1 MSLFRKIAHSK
12 LSVASTLLLATSLSM
27 STNAVA
33 ADEGRLAIE
42 EIVVTGTKRAIAQ
55 QDLALSVSTITEKE
69 LKNTFRNDVFA
80 LGQLAPN
87 VTLTSQTGFRAIAG
101 GMRGTGFDS
110 ILVTKDAS
118 VGVVVDDFAFN
129 HVQAQSVEMF
139 DVEQIEM
146 FRGPQGTLFG
156 KNTTG
161 GAINIT
167 TKKPVL
173 GETFADLEVTYGFHD
188 SNDGAIEKFNAAVN
202 LPLGDKLAMR
212 IAVISDY
219 SDGYYTNSK
228 RSGTIPGAFAP
239 VLNQQQ
245 AFLKQ
250 DANGDYYAQGDGERI
265 GGIDVTAIKVK
276 LRYEP
281 NDMYRVDFA
290 YEDVRDESE
299 TVAAA
304 NVTPNGSGAAGEGY
318 AWPSLGFPGIGS
330 ADPFVTGQSQW
341 CSNFGCNDRGHD
353 IKAEGF
359 YLTQTFTFDNFVLK
373 SITGQRDQEEILA
386 STYTGE
392 AYDSLYDAARNT
404 KREQFQQ
411 EFRLT
416 SNFDGPFNFVTGVA
430 YYEEDID
437 FVVFGGLGFLSIFG
451 LGNQF
456 YNIAE
461 IQATEQDRESQ
472 AFYLDGSY
480 QVNDDL
486 KVSLGWRRSEDEK
499 TFHRL
504 QYGAVGAASTVGGF
518 ATITEAQ
525 YKGPF
530 TNPLPRS
537 AFGFVYDDSKDFEAD
552 TWRAVVDYQV
562 SDNIMAYASVATGF
576 ISGGFSETCGSVQYC
591 TPYNDEE
598 NTNYELGVKTDLMD
612 GRLRLN
618 VAVFETEYEN
628 LQRDTVINKL
638 VGGANFQETISVNEG
653 VSTAR
658 GLEIEANYV
667 PTDNLRFD
675 GFIGLLDHEYDSF
688 APLINYGTF
697 VTGVATPGNNVNP
710 DLSSLDVPFSPDITA
725 GLSATFFQDLQS
737 SGSLTYNVSV
747 HHRSE
752 MEISPFPANAQ
763 GLDASGNY
771 IVRQKANTQA
781 EERTLLDAFVTYEPN
796 DRVALTLWGK
806 NLTDEVYQI
815 SANPVGTLWT
825 FGTFGEPRSMGV
837 RVGVKF

>member
-12 LSVASTLLLATSLSM
+12 LSVASSLLLATSLSM
-27 STNAVA
+27 SSNVLA

-69 LKNTFRNDVFA
+69 MKNTFRNDVFA

-118 VGVVVDDFAFN
+118 VGIAVDDFAFN
-129 HVQAQSVEMF
+129 HVQSQAVAMF

-219 SDGYYTNSK
+219 TDGFYTNSK
-228 RSGTIPGAFAP
+228 RSGVIPAAMAP
-239 VLNQQQ
+239 LLNQQ
-245 AFLKQ
+245 AFLHQ

-281 NDMYRVDFA
+281 TDSYRIDFT

-304 NVTPNGSGAAGEGY
+304 NETPVGVFGTQAAEGY
-318 AWPSLGFPGIGS
+318 VFPLLGFPGIGS
-330 ADPFVTGQSQW
+330 GDPFVTGQSNW
-341 CSNFGCNDRGHD
+341 CHVYGCNSRGHD
-353 IKAEGF
+353 IKAEGI

-373 SITGQRDQEEILA
+373 SITGQREQEEVLS

-392 AYDSLYDAARNT
+392 AYNLYDAARNT

-430 YYEEDID
+430 YYEEDLD
-437 FVVFGGLGFLSIFG
+437 FVVFGGLGMLALFG
-451 LGNQF
+451 AGTNF
-456 YNIAE
+456 YNLAE

-480 QVNDDL
+480 QINDDL
-486 KVSLGWRRSEDEK
+486 KLSLGWRRSEDEK

-504 QYGAVGAASTVGGF
+504 QYGAAGAASTVAGF
-518 ATITEAQ
+518 ATITAAQ
-525 YKGPF
+525 YQGPF
-530 TNPLPRS
+530 TNPLPNS
-537 AFGFVYDDSKDFEAD
+537 AFGFEYNDSKDFEAD

-562 SDNIMAYASVATGF
+562 SDNVMAYASVSTGF
-576 ISGGFSETCGSVQYC
+576 ISGGFSETCGSVEYC
-591 TPYNDEE
+591 KPYSDEE
-598 NTNYELGVKTDLMD
+598 NTNYELGVKSDLMD

-618 VAVFETEYEN
+618 VSIFETEYEN
-628 LQRDTVINKL
+628 LQRNTVINK
-638 VGGANFQETISVNEG
+638 VVAGNDFQETISVNEG

-667 PTDNLRFD
+667 PTDNLRLD
-675 GFIGLLDHEYDSF
+675 GFIGLLDHEYDKYS
-688 APLINYGTF
+688 PLMNYGTF
-697 VTGVATPGNNVNP
+697 VTGTSTPGNNVRP
-710 DLSSLDVPFSPDITA
+710 DLSGLDVPFSPDVTA
-725 GLSATFFQDLQS
+725 GLSTTFFQDLQS
-737 SGSLTYNVSV
+737 GGSLTYNVSV

-763 GLDASGNY
+763 GLTASGGY
-771 IVRQKANTQA
+771 IIKQKANTQA

-796 DRVALTLWGK
+796 ERVAVTFWGK
-806 NLTDEVYQI
+806 NLTDEIYRI
-815 SANPVGTLWT
+815 SANPVGNLWNFT
-825 FGTFGEPRSMGV
+825 TYGEPRSMGV